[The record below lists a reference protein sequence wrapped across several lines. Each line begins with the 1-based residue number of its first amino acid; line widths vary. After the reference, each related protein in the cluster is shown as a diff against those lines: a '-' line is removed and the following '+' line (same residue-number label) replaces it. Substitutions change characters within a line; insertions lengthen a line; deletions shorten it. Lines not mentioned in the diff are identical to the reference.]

1 MKKQSPTQKDDNAT
15 LAHHSHT
22 TPHIRRSYRP
32 KKSKDPTW
40 EDHLLAITAWR
51 KNYDQ
56 LNENT
61 M

>member
-22 TPHIRRSYRP
+22 TTHIRRSYRP
-32 KKSKDPTW
+32 KKSKDPTQ
-40 EDHLLAITAWR
+40 EDHLHAIITWG
-51 KNYDQ
+51 KNYHQ
-56 LNENT
+56 LDENT